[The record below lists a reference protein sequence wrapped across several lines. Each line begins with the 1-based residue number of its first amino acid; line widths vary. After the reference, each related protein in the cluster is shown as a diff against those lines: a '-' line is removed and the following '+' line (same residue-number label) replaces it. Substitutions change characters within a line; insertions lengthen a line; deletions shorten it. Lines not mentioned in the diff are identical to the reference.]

1 MKPLHLLRCA
11 ERSMLVVIFI
21 MMVVLYFTSVVTRE
35 VGGTFASQ
43 FGWIEEAVR
52 LMNLFLVFL
61 ALGPALERGRHVN
74 IEILQD
80 RLSPRSQVMLRRL
93 IDAVGIVFSLYLSW
107 LSLTLVQHV
116 LMTGQRSPT
125 LGLPMGWIYMAPFL
139 GFVLLALRYGLS
151 LFGIINRVSGD
162 MVEQESSE

>member
-11 ERSMLVVIFI
+11 ERSMLVAIFI
-21 MMVVLYFTSVVTRE
+21 VMVMLYFTSVVTRE

-61 ALGPALERGRHVN
+61 ALGPALERGRHVS
-74 IEILQD
+74 IGILQD
-80 RLSPRSQVMLRRL
+80 RLSPRPQVMLRRL
-93 IDAVGIVFSLYLSW
+93 IDAVGILFSLYLSW

-116 LMTGQRSPT
+116 LMTDQRSPT
-125 LGLPMGWIYMAPFL
+125 LGLPMGWIYMAPLL
-139 GFVLLALRYGLS
+139 GFLLLALRYGLS